1 MPTNKIGIANLS
13 ETTSLLTKDALQKA
27 QGVLPDSASVGVRPG
42 YHVHCFFTD
51 DGKPIL
57 PLHVA
62 GGNIGGEPLIIV
74 AAMDGF
80 VYVSPVNR
88 LGKFY
93 VLDRR
98 YYKFTE
104 SIYLFNRDGLFSG
117 ISGTTAYNQNTSKT
131 AKILTISKN
140 IYILSNEQCWV
151 LRGDGM
157 ILFDDT
163 KMTCT
168 VDALNAT
175 ITDIDNETPK
185 LHNVGRV
192 CSVLNKDDR
201 VYVRAKSELGGYGA
215 PSVSVKVPETNGYIV
230 YGVKGMTNLCS
241 ITRENQSL

>member
-27 QGVLPDSASVGVRPG
+27 QGVLPDSASVAVRPG

-51 DGKPIL
+51 SGVPIL

-74 AAMDGF
+74 AAMSGF

-98 YYKFTE
+98 YFKFTE
-104 SIYLFNRDGLFSG
+104 SIYLFNRDGIFSG
-117 ISGTTAYNQNTSKT
+117 IATSVDNQNTAKT
-131 AKILTISKN
+131 AKIITISKN
-140 IYILSNEQCWV
+140 IYVLSNEQCW
-151 LRGDGM
+151 LIRGDGM
-157 ILFDDT
+157 ILFDDD

-185 LHNVGRV
+185 LHNVGRT
-192 CSVLNKDDR
+192 CSVLKKDDR

-230 YGVKGMTNLCS
+230 YGIKGMTNTCK
-241 ITRENQSL
+241 ITRENVTI